1 MVTITAKEFKDFRN
15 LLGFT
20 NQNDVKAFYS
30 AKDIIRPISFEH
42 IELLNARLTEIVS
55 KLNSVVHASVRT
67 TDIDGFTS
75 RYVGDVYQILKENNI
90 FPRFNN
96 LGRPPEDVYFN
107 WMRGNIVSHFAVPA
121 LAKIFDIA
129 ESAVS
134 LVGDDDI
141 ARIADFKKTPK
152 ANIEIPSHNLRLE
165 TQAGFQ
171 GINDIKQHK
180 VLEARR
186 LALEKQMQTWAV
198 HFDFYNGQAAFV
210 RLDTIADD
218 DVNWIIRIN
227 MDEGLVLNID
237 QNFFVWNL
245 NSAPLTYQH
254 ITERYYA

>member
-1 MVTITAKEFKDFRN
+1 MVTITAKEFKEFRN

-30 AKDIIRPISFEH
+30 AKDIIRPVSFEH
-42 IELLNARLTEIVS
+42 IEMLNARLAEIVS
-55 KLNSVVHASVRT
+55 KLNSVVHASVRI
-67 TDIDGFTS
+67 TDIQAFTAE
-75 RYVGDVYQILKENNI
+75 YIVDVYRILKENNI

-107 WMRGNIVSHFAVPA
+107 WMRGNIVSHFALPA
-121 LAKIFDIA
+121 LAKIFGIA

-141 ARIADFKKTPK
+141 AHIADFKKTPK
-152 ANIEIPSHNLRLE
+152 ADIEIPGHNLRLE

-171 GINDIKQHK
+171 SINDIKQHK

-186 LALEKQMQTWAV
+186 LALEKGMQTWAV

-210 RLDTIADD
+210 QLDTIADD
-218 DVNWIIRIN
+218 DVNWVTRQQ
-227 MDEGLVLNID
+227 MEGQTVFAID
-237 QNFFVWNL
+237 QNSFVWR
-245 NSAPLTYQH
+245 LTDPPPTFEKIKEQ
-254 ITERYYA
+254 IGA

>member
-1 MVTITAKEFKDFRN
+1 MGTITAKEFKDFRG

-20 NQNDVKAFYS
+20 KQSDVKAFYS
-30 AKDIIRPISFEH
+30 AKDIVRPVSFEH
-42 IELLNARLTEIVS
+42 IEMLNARLAEIVI
-55 KLNSVVHASVRT
+55 KLNAVIHTSVRIPDVQT
-67 TDIDGFTS
+67 FIDW
-75 RYVGDVYQILKENNI
+75 YVADVYRILKENNI

-107 WMRGNIVSHFAVPA
+107 WMRGNLVSHFAVPA
-121 LAKIFDIA
+121 LAKIFSIT
-129 ESAVS
+129 ESAVA

-152 ANIEIPSHNLRLE
+152 ADIEIPSHNLRLE

-171 GINDIKQHK
+171 GVNDIKQHK

-186 LALEKQMQTWAV
+186 LAQEKGMQTWAV

-218 DVNWIIRIN
+218 DVNWVTRQQ
-227 MDEGLVLNID
+227 MEGQTVFAID
-237 QNFFVWNL
+237 QNSFVWR
-245 NSAPLTYQH
+245 LTDEPPTFELIKQQ
-254 ITERYYA
+254 IGA